1 MRSDVD
7 ADEAVVG
14 KLFDL
19 SSQGRQDE
27 IGGLLHEDA
36 IVVPILHP
44 GLALN
49 RTDFEV
55 YAKERVMEASLR
67 EAKATSIRALG
78 NGHFLVEG
86 RVLWS
91 LPGGGFSDR
100 GAAWAIIVKDGAIYR
115 LKGTH
120 SVEAASV
127 ALFNDDWSPNEVVDA

>member
-1 MRSDVD
+1 MPSRQRRRFRASKDADASSVRSLTPVGLRRGWLAYRIPAMRSDVD
-7 ADEAVVG
+7 PDEAVVG

-55 YAKERVMEASLR
+55 YAKERVMEA
-67 EAKATSIRALG
+67 
-78 NGHFLVEG
+78 
-86 RVLWS
+86 
-91 LPGGGFSDR
+91 
-100 GAAWAIIVKDGAIYR
+100 
-115 LKGTH
+115 
-120 SVEAASV
+120 
-127 ALFNDDWSPNEVVDA
+127 